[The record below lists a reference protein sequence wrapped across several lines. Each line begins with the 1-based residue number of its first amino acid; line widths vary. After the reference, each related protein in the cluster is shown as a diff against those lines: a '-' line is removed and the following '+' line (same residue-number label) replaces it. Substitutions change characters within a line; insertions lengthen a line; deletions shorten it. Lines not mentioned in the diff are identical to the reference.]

1 MIKHVFS
8 QLGESF
14 FCFTKVQPLLEQ
26 RLVECN
32 HTLADELGLD
42 LKDPQLLSKLSG
54 ESHDPLN
61 LSMVY
66 AGHQFGGFSPQL
78 GDGRGVLL
86 GEVQTEKG
94 LIDLHLKGAGLTPYS
109 RRGDGRAV
117 LRSCIREYLA
127 AEAMTALGIPS
138 SRSLCLFD
146 SNQAVYRE
154 KPEPGAMLLRTAK
167 THIRFGHFEYFF
179 YRKQP
184 EQLQTLIDFTIDN
197 YFPHCRT
204 NSNPIKQMLIEV
216 VEATALM
223 IAHWQSIGFQHGVMN
238 TDNMS
243 ILGETIDYGP
253 YGFMEN
259 YDPTWIANHS
269 DYEGRYTLENQP
281 SVGLWNLNCLM
292 RAFSGHL
299 AKDDLID
306 VLSHYEPK
314 LITHYR
320 TLTYKK
326 LGLSLDEKNSEK
338 YDIEFVREL
347 NQILKRESLDYT
359 LFFRILSNIENPNDL
374 STVLDEVVD
383 REPMAQW
390 LSQYI
395 LKREQENVDWHN
407 SSIEMLKTN
416 PKFILRNYLAQHAI
430 EAAEQGNYLPFRRLL
445 YVLQTPFEEHPES
458 EELSFRPPEWAKGLE
473 VSCSS

>member
-1 MIKHVFS
+1 
-8 QLGESF
+8 
-14 FCFTKVQPLLEQ
+14 
-26 RLVECN
+26 
-32 HTLADELGLD
+32 
-42 LKDPQLLSKLSG
+42 
-54 ESHDPLN
+54 
-61 LSMVY
+61 
-66 AGHQFGGFSPQL
+66 
-78 GDGRGVLL
+78 
-86 GEVQTEKG
+86 
-94 LIDLHLKGAGLTPYS
+94 
-109 RRGDGRAV
+109 
-117 LRSCIREYLA
+117 
-127 AEAMTALGIPS
+127 MTALGIPS

-197 YFPHCRT
+197 YFPHCRA